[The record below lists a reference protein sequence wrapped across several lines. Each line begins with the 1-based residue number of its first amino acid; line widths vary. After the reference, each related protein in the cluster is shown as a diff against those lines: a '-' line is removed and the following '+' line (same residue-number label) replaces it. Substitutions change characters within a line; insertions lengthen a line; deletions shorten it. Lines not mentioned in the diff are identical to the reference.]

1 MRIFLIRHGQSE
13 ANKEN
18 IIQGH
23 MDSSLSDIGREQ
35 AKTAG
40 EILLESKTVFDSV
53 YSSDLSRAKETAKII
68 TGVLGVKDIV
78 FDERL
83 REMYLGDYEGKNSK
97 ELTEEENAFL
107 NSCWDDHD
115 IRVPNGETTNEF
127 KHRIKDIFNEI
138 IASGENDST
147 ILVVAHGGS
156 LYHILQSTLN
166 VLPKNQAWFINCA
179 VNEIIQSQK
188 DKKWT
193 LVKYNGEE
201 IQ

>member
-53 YSSDLSRAKETAKII
+53 YSSDLSRAKETTKII